1 MNTEIMFSSK
11 TDMWATPQD
20 FFDMLDSEFGFTLDA
35 CAVREN
41 AKCATYY
48 TPQQDGLSQPWPGRV
63 WCNPPYGREIGR
75 WVKKAYETAAGGICR
90 NATASANRYKMVSR
104 LHLRKIADQI
114 HKRTPEIRRLP
125 KCSTVSQHGSN
136 F

>member
-41 AKCATYY
+41 AKCAAYY

-90 NATASANRYKMVSR
+90 NAAASANRYKMVSR
-104 LHLRKIADQI
+104 LYLRKIADQI
-114 HKRTPEIRRLP
+114 HKRPPEIRRLP